1 MKEIYF
7 IVEGKVQPKQR
18 PRVYRNKY
26 TGRAQAVTP
35 KETKE
40 YERTVRG
47 AFCEACEGEKV
58 FFEGAVEMI
67 VNIYVEVPKSTRK
80 LSREAMLLGFIRPT
94 VKNGDVDN
102 FFKTISDSLN
112 GIAYDDDSQIVE
124 AVIRKFYAPFDK
136 AEITIREV
144 RE

>member
-1 MKEIYF
+1 M
-7 IVEGKVQPKQR
+7 VVN
-18 PRVYRNKY
+18 VYMRIPSGTSKKNFN
-26 TGRAQAVTP
+26 AMVS
-35 KETKE
+35 
-40 YERTVRG
+40 
-47 AFCEACEGEKV
+47 GE
-58 FFEGAVEMI
+58 
-67 VNIYVEVPKSTRK
+67 
-80 LSREAMLLGFIRPT
+80 IRPT
-94 VKNGDVDN
+94 KKNGDVDN